1 MKNYRHIQIGMFVV
15 FFLALGAIAAS
26 YVYAD
31 NIDKIQADGH
41 YQKGLILYHQ
51 GKYDEAKI
59 EFSKAKALIA
69 QTEQDEESS
78 EPKANIKKVKKKSA
92 KKVAKKP
99 EPKLI
104 PPPQDT
110 KPVQIPVEISSVQV
124 KYVIGSGDE
133 LSLSVWQNEDLNI
146 ETLVRPDGKIS
157 FPLLGEL
164 RAAGFTVE
172 QFRKNLTLS
181 LMEYIRNPQVTVSI
195 KKMGAEKVVVLGQ
208 VKNPGVYEVSG
219 RKTILEAIGQAGGFT
234 RDAVLK
240 SVVLVKGGVEKPVP
254 RTLNLTRAL
263 VEGESI
269 ENVTLSSE
277 DIVYVPGKVISD
289 VSYFFKT
296 ILDPV
301 SRGLFTSKEIRD
313 W

>member
-99 EPKLI
+99 G
-104 PPPQDT
+104 
-110 KPVQIPVEISSVQV
+110 QIPVEISSVQV